1 MKSEAKVLSVPEG
14 PTLMFQEA
22 AAAPSV
28 VRAQLEANAP
38 AALALADRLRRR
50 PPRAVITYARGSS
63 DHAAT
68 FARYLIETRLNVL
81 TASGPP
87 SISSVYDSGPA
98 MDGAL
103 CLVTSQSGRSP
114 DLLAAAHAA
123 AEAGGLV
130 VALVNDEDSPLAR
143 LAEVVLP
150 LRAGPERSV
159 AATKSFI
166 ASLSAIL
173 QLAAHWS
180 ADEDLIGGLDA
191 LPALLESA
199 WRLDWSAALETLAK
213 AQSLY
218 VLGRGIGFGVA
229 EEAALKLKETC
240 GLHAEAFSSA
250 ELRHGPMALVG
261 PGFPVLAFAQ
271 SDRTRPGVEAAAA
284 ACAAQGAPVFLT
296 GGAAGEGVE
305 LLPAVHAHPALQT
318 IAQVQSFYRFVESL
332 ARARGLDPD
341 HPPHL
346 SKVTETV

>member
-1 MKSEAKVLSVPEG
+1 MKSEANVRPASGG
-14 PTLMFQEA
+14 PTLMFREA
-22 AAAPSV
+22 AEAPSV
-28 VRAQLEANAP
+28 VGAQLAANAP
-38 AALALADRLRRR
+38 AALALAERLRRS
-50 PPRAVITYARGSS
+50 PPRAVITYGRGSS

-68 FARYLIETRLNVL
+68 YARYLIETRLGVL
-81 TASGPP
+81 TASAPP
-87 SISSVYDSGPA
+87 SVSSVYDSAPA
-98 MDGAL
+98 MDGTL
-103 CLVTSQSGRSP
+103 CLVISQSGRSP

-143 LAEVVLP
+143 MAEAVLP

-166 ASLSAIL
+166 ASLTAML
-173 QLAAHWS
+173 QLTVLWS
-180 ADEDLIGGLDA
+180 RDEELARLLDS

-199 WRLDWSAALETLAK
+199 WRLDWSAALEPLARP
-213 AQSLY
+213 QSLY
-218 VLGRGIGFGVA
+218 VLGRGLGFGVA

-261 PGFPVLAFAQ
+261 PSFPVLAFAQ
-271 SDRTRPGVEAAAA
+271 ADETREGVEQAAA
-284 ACAAQGAPVFLT
+284 ACAAQGAPVYLT
-296 GGAAGEGVE
+296 GGAVGPGVE
-305 LLPAVHAHPALQT
+305 PLPSPRAHPALQT
-318 IAQVQSFYRFVESL
+318 IAEIQCFYRFAEAL

>member
-1 MKSEAKVLSVPEG
+1 MSSEAPRPNS
-14 PTLMFQEA
+14 PTLMFREA
-22 AAAPSV
+22 SESPGR

-38 AALALADRLRRR
+38 AVLALTERLRRA
-50 PPRAVITYARGSS
+50 PPRVVLTYGRGSS

-68 FARYLIETRLNVL
+68 YARYLMETRLGVI
-81 TASGPP
+81 TASAPP
-87 SISSVYDSGPA
+87 SVSSVYDAAPDMAGT
-98 MDGAL
+98 L
-103 CLVTSQSGRSP
+103 CLVISQSGRSP

-123 AEAGGLV
+123 AEAGALV
-130 VALVNDEDSPLAR
+130 VAIVNDEASPLAR
-143 LAEVVLP
+143 IAEAVLP
-150 LRAGPERSV
+150 LRAGPELSV

-166 ASLSAIL
+166 AALAAIL
-173 QLAAHWS
+173 QLTAHWS
-180 ADEDLIGGLDA
+180 RDQDLIRATEGLPD
-191 LPALLESA
+191 LLESA
-199 WRLDWSAALETLAK
+199 WRLDWSAALAPLAR

-261 PGFPVLAFAQ
+261 PNFPVLAFAQ
-271 SDRTRPGVEAAAA
+271 DDETLEGVEAAAR
-284 ACAAQGAPVFLT
+284 ACAAQGAPVFLA
-296 GGAAGEGVE
+296 GGLGEEGVE
-305 LLPAVHAHPALQT
+305 HLPAPRAHPALQT
-318 IAQVQSFYRFVESL
+318 IAEAQSFYRFAESL

>member
-1 MKSEAKVLSVPEG
+1 M
-14 PTLMFQEA
+14 
-22 AAAPSV
+22 
-28 VRAQLEANAP
+28 
-38 AALALADRLRRR
+38 
-50 PPRAVITYARGSS
+50 
-63 DHAAT
+63 
-68 FARYLIETRLNVL
+68 
-81 TASGPP
+81 
-87 SISSVYDSGPA
+87 
-98 MDGAL
+98 
-103 CLVTSQSGRSP
+103 
-114 DLLAAAHAA
+114 
-123 AEAGGLV
+123 
-130 VALVNDEDSPLAR
+130 
-143 LAEVVLP
+143 
-150 LRAGPERSV
+150 
-159 AATKSFI
+159 
-166 ASLSAIL
+166 
-173 QLAAHWS
+173 
-180 ADEDLIGGLDA
+180 
-191 LPALLESA
+191 
-199 WRLDWSAALETLAK
+199 
-213 AQSLY
+213 
-218 VLGRGIGFGVA
+218 A

>member
-1 MKSEAKVLSVPEG
+1 MDRSIGDG
-14 PTLMFQEA
+14 PTLMFREA
-22 AAAPSV
+22 AEAPAV
-28 VRAQLEANAP
+28 VAAQLAANEAAVT
-38 AALALADRLRRR
+38 ALAQRLRRT
-50 PPRAVITYARGSS
+50 PPRAVITLARGSS

-68 FARYLIETRLNVL
+68 YARYLIETRLGVL
-81 TASGPP
+81 TASAPP
-87 SISSVYDSGPA
+87 SIASVYDAAPA

-103 CLVTSQSGRSP
+103 CLVISQSGRSP
-114 DLLAAAHAA
+114 DLLTAAHAA
-123 AEAGGLV
+123 SQGGALV
-130 VALVNDEDSPLAR
+130 VALVNDETSPLAR
-143 LAEVVLP
+143 MAEAVLP
-150 LRAGPERSV
+150 LHAGPERSV

-180 ADEDLIGGLDA
+180 GDDDLIRA
-191 LPALLESA
+191 LGSLPGLLESA
-199 WRLDWSAALETLAK
+199 WRLDWSVALETLAK
-213 AQSLY
+213 AHSLY

-261 PGFPVLAFAQ
+261 PDFPVLALAQ
-271 SDRTRPGVEAAAA
+271 ADETRPGVEAAAI
-284 ACAAQGAPVFLT
+284 ACAEQGAPVFLA
-296 GGAAGEGVE
+296 GGAAGPGVE
-305 LLPAVHAHPALQT
+305 LLPAPRAHPALQAVAE
-318 IAQVQSFYRFVESL
+318 IQSFYRFAESL

>member
-1 MKSEAKVLSVPEG
+1 
-14 PTLMFQEA
+14 MFQEA
-22 AAAPSV
+22 ASAPSV
-28 VRAQLEANAP
+28 VRGQLEANAP
-38 AALALADRLRRR
+38 AALALADRLRRS
-50 PPRAVITYARGSS
+50 PPRAVITYGRGSS

-68 FARYLIETRLNVL
+68 YARYLIETRLGVL
-81 TASGPP
+81 TASAPP
-87 SISSVYDSGPA
+87 SISSVYETATS

-103 CLVTSQSGRSP
+103 CLVISQSGRSP

-130 VALVNDEDSPLAR
+130 VALVNDEESPLAR
-143 LAEVVLP
+143 LAEVALP
-150 LRAGPERSV
+150 LRAGAEKSV

-180 ADEDLIGGLDA
+180 RDEDLVAGLDT

-199 WRLDWSAALETLAK
+199 WRLDWSSALEPLAK

-261 PGFPVLAFAQ
+261 PNFPVLAFAQ
-271 SDRTRPGVEAAAA
+271 SDETRP
-284 ACAAQGAPVFLT
+284 P
-296 GGAAGEGVE
+296 
-305 LLPAVHAHPALQT
+305 PARP
-318 IAQVQSFYRFVESL
+318 
-332 ARARGLDPD
+332 RARR
-341 HPPHL
+341 
-346 SKVTETV
+346 SI

>member
-1 MKSEAKVLSVPEG
+1 MSSAAARPES
-14 PTLMFQEA
+14 PTLMFREA
-22 AAAPSV
+22 AEAPDV
-28 VRAQLEANAP
+28 VRAQLVANAP
-38 AALALADRLRRR
+38 VALALADRLRRS
-50 PPRAVITYARGSS
+50 PARAVLTYARGSS

-68 FARYLIETRLNVL
+68 YARYLMETRLGVI
-81 TASGPP
+81 TTSAAP
-87 SISSVYDSGPA
+87 SISSVYDAAPA

-103 CLVTSQSGRSP
+103 CLVISQSGRSP
-114 DLLAAAHAA
+114 DLLAAAHSAA
-123 AEAGGLV
+123 AAGALV
-130 VALVNDEDSPLAR
+130 VALVNDEASPLAR
-143 LAEVVLP
+143 MAEVVLP

-173 QLAAHWS
+173 QLTALWS
-180 ADEDLIGGLDA
+180 RDEDLVRALDGLPD
-191 LPALLESA
+191 LLSGA
-199 WRLDWSAALETLAK
+199 WRLDWSAALEPLVR

-218 VLGRGIGFGVA
+218 VLGRGLGFGVA

-271 SDRTRPGVEAAAA
+271 ADETLEGVEAAAR
-284 ACAAQGAPVFLT
+284 ACVAQGAPVFLA
-296 GGAAGEGVE
+296 GGRSAAGVE
-305 LLPAVHAHPALQT
+305 SLPAPPAHPALQT
-318 IAQVQSFYRFVESL
+318 IAQAQSFYRFAESL

>member
-1 MKSEAKVLSVPEG
+1 VSSASPRPEG
-14 PTLMFQEA
+14 PTLMFREA
-22 AAAPSV
+22 AEAPGV

-38 AALALADRLRRR
+38 AALALAERLRKA
-50 PPRAVITYARGSS
+50 PPRAVLTYGRGSS

-68 FARYLIETRLNVL
+68 YARYLMETRLGVI
-81 TASGPP
+81 TASAPP
-87 SISSVYDSGPA
+87 SISSVYDAAPA

-103 CLVTSQSGRSP
+103 CLVISQSGRSP

-123 AEAGGLV
+123 AEAGALV
-130 VALVNDEDSPLAR
+130 VAIVNDETSPLAHA
-143 LAEVVLP
+143 AEAVLP
-150 LRAGPERSV
+150 MRAGPERSV

-173 QLAAHWS
+173 QLTALWS
-180 ADEDLIGGLDA
+180 DDAELIRATDGLPDLLS
-191 LPALLESA
+191 SA
-199 WRLDWSAALETLAK
+199 WRLDWSAALEPLRR

-218 VLGRGIGFGVA
+218 VLGRGVGFGVA

-261 PGFPVLAFAQ
+261 PNFPVLAFAQ
-271 SDRTRPGVEAAAA
+271 ADETLGGVEAAAR
-284 ACAAQGAPVFLT
+284 ACADQGAPVFLA
-296 GGAAGEGVE
+296 GGVAGDGVE
-305 LLPAVHAHPALQT
+305 RLAAPWAHPALQT
-318 IAQVQSFYRFVESL
+318 IAEAQTFYRFAESL